1 MFELYDMGRT
11 THKAVP
17 GMYDFIVN
25 NAEKYVGDYR
35 LSEEL
40 KNQAKLR
47 ELRGHSIPQEY
58 FSVMCDIWTKAYR
71 DGRFIID
78 IPSIVFPDT
87 TPRFKKVKAGGSNI
101 GILTS
106 ASREFTDILYSLP
119 VDEGRLSDY
128 IDEYF
133 LGEQI
138 GDKDFPETFAN
149 LWENM
154 EGNISTIFD
163 DKPSVCKAAAGGL
176 RMAGGS
182 SGIYLVDRKH
192 KYAPDVIEELEGM
205 GVKKITSFDD
215 VGKIG

>member
-17 GMYDFIVN
+17 GMYDFITKNV
-25 NAEKYVGDYR
+25 EKYVGDYR
-35 LSEEL
+35 LAAEL

-47 ELRGHSIPQEY
+47 ELKGHSIPQEY
-58 FSVMCDIWTKAYR
+58 FSAMCEIWTKAYR
-71 DGRFIID
+71 DGDFNID
-78 IPSIVFPDT
+78 IDSIIFPDT
-87 TPRFKKVKAGGSNI
+87 ITRFQKVKANGTNV

-106 ASREFTDILYSLP
+106 ASKEFTDILYSLP
-119 VDEGRLSDY
+119 VGEGKLSDY

-133 LGEQI
+133 LGEEI

-154 EGNISTIFD
+154 EGNISAIFD

-176 RMAGGS
+176 KMAGGS
-182 SGIYLVDRKH
+182 SDIYLVDRKH
-192 KYAPDVIEELEGM
+192 KYAPDIIEELESM
-205 GVKKITSFDD
+205 GVKNITDFND
-215 VGKIG
+215 IGG